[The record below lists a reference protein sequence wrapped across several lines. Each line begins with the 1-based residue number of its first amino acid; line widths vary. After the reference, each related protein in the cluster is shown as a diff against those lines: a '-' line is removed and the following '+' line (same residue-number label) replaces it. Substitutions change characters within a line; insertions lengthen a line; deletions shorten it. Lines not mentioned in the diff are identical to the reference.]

1 MPKRTTILS
10 QPTYINEQ
18 VILANF
24 SRPANTTAYAAGDA
38 VTDSTSTPTV
48 ITFTDCAR
56 GDGRS
61 GIITAITMV
70 DSANQSTKGSFELW
84 LFDTT
89 FTPDN
94 DNAVFTPTD
103 AELYTLL
110 PNGVVPL
117 TLTYVGDATSGA
129 GGNAV
134 YTTEVRIPFVPVL
147 TSRDLYGGL
156 VVRNAYTP
164 ISSERF
170 DFTLGILQR

>member
-1 MPKRTTILS
+1 MPVRSRSTHGA
-10 QPTYINEQ
+10 YAAEEM
-18 VILANF
+18 VYENF

-38 VTDSTSTPTV
+38 VTDSTSAPTV
-48 ITFTDCAR
+48 ITFSECAR
-56 GDGRS
+56 EAAGS
-61 GIITAITMV
+61 GTIISITML

-103 AELYTLL
+103 AELRTLL
-110 PNGVVPL
+110 PNGVIPL

-134 YTTEVRIPFVPVL
+134 YTSEVRIPFVCASG
-147 TSRDLYGGL
+147 SRDLYGGI

-164 ISSERF
+164 VSAERF